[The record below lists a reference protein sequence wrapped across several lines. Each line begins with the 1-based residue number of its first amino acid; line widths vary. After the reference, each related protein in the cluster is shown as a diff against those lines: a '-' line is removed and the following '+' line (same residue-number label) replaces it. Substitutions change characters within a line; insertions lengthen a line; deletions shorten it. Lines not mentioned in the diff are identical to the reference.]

1 MIKDTQETRVKRA
14 HIALMKHP
22 ETALYS
28 GVMLMGKTEV
38 INGIP
43 TAYTDGVNKRYGR
56 EFITQLNDSDLRGLV
71 LHENL
76 HVALKQVM
84 YGKTMFKENAKMAN
98 LAADFVVNDII
109 MNIDGTVIGNKNE
122 KIVTL
127 PEGGV
132 YDPMFHN
139 WSMREVFRYLKQHAK
154 SGDGGGKGDKGN
166 PSDSGTPS
174 GGKQDNEDGEYVEV
188 NGKKYDISKQDEH
201 DFNGELTDE
210 QLDEIGKDIE
220 KHLREGGLLA
230 GRMGGNVPKTIADL
244 LKPKID
250 WRHVLREF
258 VTSSMRG
265 KDEYTWRKMNRRQLA
280 NDIYLPSVEDETI
293 GEIVVAIDTSG
304 SIGVEEITEFATE
317 LVSICE
323 TVTPERVRILWWDTK
338 VHGEQ
343 IIEEGHYSNIAGI
356 LKPLGGGGTMAS
368 CVSEYINKER
378 IEAECVLMF
387 TDGYLES
394 DLSWNISSPTLWLV
408 TRNRSFT
415 PPVGQSVY
423 IDND

>member
-1 MIKDTQETRVKRA
+1 MIKDTQETRVKRS
-14 HIALMKHP
+14 HVALMKHP

-38 INGIP
+38 VSGIP
-43 TAYTDGVNKRYGR
+43 TAYTDGINKRYGR
-56 EFITQLNDSDLRGLV
+56 EFITELSDSDLRGLV

-109 MNIDGTVIGNKNE
+109 MNITGTVVGNKHE
-122 KIVTL
+122 RIVTL

-154 SGDGGGKGDKGN
+154 SGNGGDKSGRGN

-174 GGKQDNEDGEYVEV
+174 GGKQDSDDGEYVEV

-201 DFNGELTDE
+201 DFNGELSDE

-230 GRMGGNVPKTIADL
+230 GRLGGNIPKTISDL

-250 WRHVLREF
+250 WRQVLREF
-258 VTSSMRG
+258 VTSATRG
-265 KDEYTWRKMNRRQLA
+265 KDEYTWRKMNRRQMA
-280 NDIYLPSVEDETI
+280 NDLYLPSVEDETI

-304 SIGVEEITEFATE
+304 SIGSEEITEFATE
-317 LVSICE
+317 LASICE
-323 TVTPERVRILWWDTK
+323 TVTPEKVRILWWDTK

-343 IIEEGHYSNIAGI
+343 IIEQGHYSNIKAV

-368 CVSEYINKER
+368 CVSEYVNAER
-378 IEAECVLMF
+378 IQAECVLVF
-387 TDGYLES
+387 TDGYLEH
-394 DLSWNISSPTLWLV
+394 DLKWNISSPTLWLV